1 VLEVLFDPSGLPFW
15 IMIGSILA
23 IVVAWLMRPLLL
35 FAKFVYPNAK
45 FEAMGNP
52 FVSEKNISALVE
64 SKSLDSFIEQLNAAN
79 KDYSVNGDSAV
90 EVQRSLDDSFVATVE
105 MMKKDSSP
113 KMHPFF
119 DVYLESLD
127 VAVLKIELKKVLLN
141 RAKEISSESAILS
154 KTKNFLESLKI
165 AESENIAEIVKRFG
179 LSEEVVLALEKG
191 RDGLEDLD
199 VGLDRFRV
207 DLIRS
212 VKMPYKCDQ
221 PRMLLADM
229 LSDMLNIRSILRG
242 KQLGLSAEQAMKNRV
257 GSGREFADW
266 KLDELCRLESVPQ
279 VVAALEGSSWY
290 VGLRDAMDQ
299 YNSQGSVQV
308 FEDALDKMY
317 LRHIHELG
325 VQNYLGV
332 GPTFR
337 FLVGREF
344 ETRNLKIIAKGVF
357 EGLSADRMK
366 KLLVLEEVR

>member
-1 VLEVLFDPSGLPFW
+1 MLEVLFDPSGLPFW
-15 IMIGSILA
+15 IMVVSILA
-23 IVVAWLMRPLLL
+23 IVISWLMRPLLL

-64 SKSLDSFIEQLNAAN
+64 SKSLNSFIEQLNAAS
-79 KDYSVNGDSAV
+79 KDYAIKGESAL
-90 EVQRSLDDSFVATVE
+90 EVQRSLDESFVATVE
-105 MMKKDSSP
+105 MMKKDSSS

-127 VAVLKIELKKVLLN
+127 VIVLKTELKKVLLG
-141 RAKEISSESAILS
+141 RKEEISSETAILK
-154 KTKNFLESLKI
+154 KTKNFLESLKVAQ
-165 AESENIAEIVKRFG
+165 AEDMQSLAKRFG
-179 LSEEVVLALEKG
+179 LSEEVVLSFEKG

-207 DLIRS
+207 YLIRS
-212 VKMPYKCDQ
+212 VKMPYKCD
-221 PRMLLADM
+221 PPKELLADM
-229 LSDMLNIRSILRG
+229 LSDMLNIRSILRS
-242 KQLGLSAEQAMKNRV
+242 KQLGLSAEEAMKNRV

-279 VVAALEGSSWY
+279 VVSALEGSSWY
-290 VGLRDAMDQ
+290 SGLRDAIDRF
-299 YNSQGSVQV
+299 NAEGSVQV

>member
-1 VLEVLFDPSGLPFW
+1 MVVSV
-15 IMIGSILA
+15 LA
-23 IVVAWLMRPLLL
+23 IVVAWFMRPLLL

-45 FEAMGNP
+45 FEAVGNP
-52 FVSEKNISALVE
+52 FVSEKYISALVE
-64 SKSLDSFIEQLNAAN
+64 SKSLNSFIEQLNAAS
-79 KDYSVNGDSAV
+79 KDYAVSGESAV
-90 EVQRSLDDSFVATVE
+90 EVQRSLDESFVATVE

-113 KMHPFF
+113 TMHPFF
-119 DVYLESLD
+119 DVYLEALD
-127 VAVLKIELKKVLLN
+127 VSVLKTELKKVLLN
-141 RAKEISSESAILS
+141 RSKEISSKTAILS

-165 AESENIAEIVKRFG
+165 AESENIPELVKRFG
-179 LSEEVVLALEKG
+179 LSEDVVFALDKG

-207 DLIRS
+207 NLIRS
-212 VKMPYKCDQ
+212 VKMPYKCD
-221 PRMLLADM
+221 PPKMLLADM
-229 LSDMLNIRSILRG
+229 LSDMINIRSILRG
-242 KQLGLSAEQAMKNRV
+242 KQLGLSAEQAIKNRV

-279 VVAALEGSSWY
+279 VVSALEGSSWY
-290 VGLRDAMDQ
+290 SGLRDVMDQ
-299 YNSQGSVQV
+299 YNSEGSVQV

-317 LRHIHELG
+317 LRHIRELG

-337 FLVGREF
+337 FLVGCEF

-357 EGLSADRMK
+357 EGLPTDRMK